1 MILIN
6 RYKKYKISRSILS
19 LVNKDIKT
27 DDSILI
33 ALKWFKESIN
43 QTGGS
48 SAGYDLLRKEFFP
61 SYPETTGY
69 WIKTLKRVKKYN
81 NKIFYSVF
89 KDDKIFDELVSWL
102 LSIQKDDGS
111 FPGSYGDFKNQR
123 SIVFNNGQ
131 ILLGLVDYYLDQKD
145 EILFKKLLSVRT
157 GLLVFKNR
165 MVHGKKIPMFNIVQT
180 QELHGLCFN

>member
-48 SAGYDLLRKEFFP
+48 SAGYDLLRKEFF
-61 SYPETTGY
+61 S
-69 WIKTLKRVKKYN
+69 I
-81 NKIFYSVF
+81 
-89 KDDKIFDELVSWL
+89 
-102 LSIQKDDGS
+102 LS
-111 FPGSYGDFKNQR
+111 R
-123 SIVFNNGQ
+123 
-131 ILLGLVDYYLDQKD
+131 DY
-145 EILFKKLLSVRT
+145 
-157 GLLVFKNR
+157 GLLD
-165 MVHGKKIPMFNIVQT
+165 
-180 QELHGLCFN
+180 

>member
-1 MILIN
+1 M
-6 RYKKYKISRSILS
+6 
-19 LVNKDIKT
+19 
-27 DDSILI
+27 
-33 ALKWFKESIN
+33 
-43 QTGGS
+43 
-48 SAGYDLLRKEFFP
+48 
-61 SYPETTGY
+61 
-69 WIKTLKRVKKYN
+69 KRVKKYN

-131 ILLGLVDYYLDQKD
+131 ILLGLVDYYLDQKMKYY
-145 EILFKKLLSVRT
+145 LKKLLNMD